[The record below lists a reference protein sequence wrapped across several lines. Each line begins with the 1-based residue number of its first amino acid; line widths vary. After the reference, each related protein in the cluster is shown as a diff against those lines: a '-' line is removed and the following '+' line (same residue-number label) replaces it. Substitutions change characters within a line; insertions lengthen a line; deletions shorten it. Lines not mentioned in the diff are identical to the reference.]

1 MNSSIEQQLL
11 EQGFFVSTTV
21 GSSMRPMLR
30 NRRDRVVVRAIGEKT
45 LKKYDLPLYR
55 LSNGK
60 YVMHRIIGVK
70 DDCYVIRG
78 DNTFQKEY
86 VPREQILGYVSE
98 FYRGEKRVETD
109 DRAYRMYAALW
120 QGIYPLRALLHAVHV
135 FASRIKH
142 ALFKPK
148 KPNE

>member
-1 MNSSIEQQLL
+1 MNSSIEEQLL

-78 DNTFQKEY
+78 DNTYQKEI
-86 VPREQILGYVSE
+86 VLPEQILGYVTE
-98 FYRGEKRVETD
+98 FYRGGRRIASD
-109 DRAYRMYAALW
+109 SRAYRVYAVLW
-120 QGIYPLRALLHAVHV
+120 NWIYPIRAAWHAFRG
-135 FASRIKH
+135 FASRVKH
-142 ALFKPK
+142 KLLKT
-148 KPNE
+148 